1 MMKKKV
7 ILKVLL
13 IVFPILAV
21 GLATTVNSVTVFNTV
36 TGETQYFSYFDVLPV
51 ANLQMITPLAAL
63 LAALSGILAAAHM
76 ATKRQSLLK
85 AVAYAALASAAVAAI
100 PMVLREEILVIPNV
114 GLPIFMMIEYC
125 IGYFLGKEPD
135 EKNVK
140 IKKTKKAP
148 KGKGKK

>member
-1 MMKKKV
+1 MKKKV
-7 ILKVLL
+7 ILKALL
-13 IVFPILAV
+13 LVFPILAV

-36 TGETQYFSYFDVLPV
+36 TGETQYFSYFDVLPI

-114 GLPIFMMIEYC
+114 GLPIFMMIQYC
-125 IGYFLGKEPD
+125 IGYFLGKEPP
-135 EKNVK
+135 EKEVK
-140 IKKTKKAP
+140 VNKAKNAKKA
-148 KGKGKK
+148 KKKK